1 MSIRPKTLLIGL
13 IGGMM
18 SFRVAANGFG
28 LLRFLEVHKL
38 NNKKM
43 NALKFII
50 RKKEDYRS
58 ERIDLKNDYKVANKL
73 GFSTETNRIERDI
86 SKTSEIIELLEE
98 IAIEV
103 QKEKVFTETEISH
116 LQSEVHKITGDGE
129 VMQLFN
135 KLLGV
140 NTGGGS

>member
-1 MSIRPKTLLIGL
+1 VLAVRASSL
-13 IGGMM
+13 
-18 SFRVAANGFG
+18 
-28 LLRFLEVHKL
+28 LEVHKL

-43 NALKFII
+43 NALKFIV
-50 RKKEDYRS
+50 RKKDDYRS
-58 ERIDLKNDYKVANKL
+58 ERTDLKNDYKVANKL

-86 SKTSEIIELLEE
+86 SKTGEIIELLEE

-103 QKEKVFTETEISH
+103 QKERVFTETEISH
-116 LQSEVHKITGDGE
+116 LQSEVHKITGNGE

-140 NTGGGS
+140 NAGGVS